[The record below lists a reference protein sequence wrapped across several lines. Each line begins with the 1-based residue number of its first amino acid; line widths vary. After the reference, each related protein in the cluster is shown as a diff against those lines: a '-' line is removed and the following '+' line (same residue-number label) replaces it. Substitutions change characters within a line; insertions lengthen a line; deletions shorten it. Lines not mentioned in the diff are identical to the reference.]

1 MTIAKLLTDER
12 NNPAGTTFREEQNV
26 AVATRN
32 SPALTRARGVP
43 FKKGNPGKPKGAR
56 SRVTQLAERLVEGEA
71 EEIVRSIIAS
81 AKSGN
86 PAAIA
91 AVARILLP
99 ERRGRSV
106 AIENAGDLE
115 RSATSLAQVTQAV
128 LSSALNGVISAEEA
142 QQFGIIIAA
151 AARAYELESLE
162 HRVIALESE
171 RNGK

>member
-1 MTIAKLLTDER
+1 MTTTKIMTSDTSGAAR
-12 NNPAGTTFREEQNV
+12 NI
-26 AVATRN
+26 
-32 SPALTRARGVP
+32 PALTRARGRP
-43 FKKGNPGKPKGAR
+43 FKAGNSGKPKGAR
-56 SRVTQLAERLVEGEA
+56 NRVTALAERLVEGEA

-91 AVARILLP
+91 AVAQIILP

-106 AIENAGDLE
+106 AIDLGGE
-115 RSATSLAQVTQAV
+115 LEHTAESLARATTAV
-128 LSSALNGVISAEEA
+128 LQSAVDGVISAEEA

-162 HRVIALESE
+162 QRVIALESE
-171 RNGK
+171 RN

>member
-1 MTIAKLLTDER
+1 MSEQTKPPLPDSVTARNFPIA
-12 NNPAGTTFREEQNV
+12 
-26 AVATRN
+26 
-32 SPALTRARGVP
+32 TRARGKP
-43 FKKGNPGKPKGAR
+43 FAKGNPGKPKGAR
-56 SRVTQLAERLVEGEA
+56 NKVTALAERLVEGEA

-106 AIENAGDLE
+106 AIDLGGE
-115 RSATSLAQVTQAV
+115 LDHSAQSLARATTAV
-128 LSSALNGVISAEEA
+128 LQSAVDGVISAEEA
-142 QQFGIIIAA
+142 QQFGIVIAA

-162 HRVIALESE
+162 QRVIALENE
-171 RNGK
+171 RN